1 MQLGKK
7 KTRSFKV
14 VIVGRSSVGKSCL
27 LVRFVDNIFDN
38 DYITTIGVD
47 FQFKSF
53 ELNKRKFK
61 LDIWDTAG
69 QERFNVSI
77 RLKIFPVLYNTK
89 RHNTD
94 FT

>member
-1 MQLGKK
+1 MNSQK

-27 LVRFVDNIFDN
+27 LVRFVDNIFDSE
-38 DYITTIGVD
+38 YITTIGVD

-53 ELNKRKFK
+53 QIEEQKFK

-69 QERFNVSI
+69 QERFNVIS
-77 RLKIFPVLYNTK
+77 F
-89 RHNTD
+89 
-94 FT
+94 FS